1 MVLDFAALDT
11 DILLELTLRGVESIA
26 QGDVNVL
33 VRLFV
38 VMIAADHDL
47 FLRHAQIDPDFK
59 EITLMLM
66 MMFRFDGDSTAD
78 DVIAELFQLGG
89 FFPNAGFNGVGM
101 RNSSERNL

>member
-1 MVLDFAALDT
+1 M
-11 DILLELTLRGVESIA
+11 
-26 QGDVNVL
+26 
-33 VRLFV
+33 RLFV

-47 FLRHAQIDPDFK
+47 FLRYVQIDPDFI

-66 MMFRFDGDSTAD
+66 MMLRFDSDFAAY
-78 DVIAELFQLGG
+78 DVIAELLQFGG